1 MPRNLKRLLVIL
13 WMLLAA
19 SLVFYVGHEQASFEG
34 IDLTRVSKVDIRAIQ
49 HQNHVLLSKPWV
61 LIPYLVLVG
70 SSLAFLLGPGRDE
83 YHPRIRTYILSAICV
98 SVVVYLYLL
107 LIVK

>member
-19 SLVFYVGHEQASFEG
+19 FLVFYVGHEQASFKG
-34 IDLTRVSKVDIRAIQ
+34 TDLGQASKVDTRAIQ

-61 LIPYLVLVG
+61 LIPYLVLVA
-70 SSLAFLLGPGRDE
+70 SSLAFLLGPGRNE
-83 YHPRIRTYILSAICV
+83 YHPRIRTYFLSAISV

-107 LIVK
+107 LLVK